1 MIYFYHYNHD
11 KTIGIGG
18 DGEHGREAD
27 NLAMKVDKLAQPQ
40 NHNMK
45 SSSEKSVF
53 SMLGNQLYLSNAKL
67 QLTKHLFITD

>member
-1 MIYFYHYNHD
+1 MIYSYHYIHN
-11 KTIGIGG
+11 KTIGIGF

-27 NLAMKVDKLAQPQ
+27 DLEMEVDQLAQPQ
-40 NHNMK
+40 NNNMK
-45 SSSEKSVF
+45 SLSEKSVF